1 MIRLSTVSLF
11 GLTEEQY
18 FKILQPQALGGSDY
32 IGIHFDVFRVTEG
45 I

>member
-18 FKILQPQALGGSDY
+18 FQILQPQALGGSDY
-32 IGIHFDVFRVTEG
+32 IGMHFDVLKVTED